1 MTKTIRSLL
10 VLAAAACLAGAMG
23 LAQSSGQ
30 AVYRAHCQGCHGA
43 NGVASPGMAKMM
55 GIKPVTDPA
64 IKKLTEAQMFT
75 AVKNGKGKMH
85 PFAGKLTDPQIKAA
99 VAYYRGL
106 K

>member
-1 MTKTIRSLL
+1 MTKTIRSLSVVAAL
-10 VLAAAACLAGAMG
+10 VFLAGAMG
-23 LAQSSGQ
+23 LAQSGQ
-30 AVYRAHCQGCHGA
+30 ATYRSSCQGCHGA
-43 NGVASPGMAKMM
+43 NGVPSPGMAKMM

-64 IKKLTEAQMFT
+64 IRRLSSAEMFA

-85 PFAGKLTDPQIKAA
+85 PFAGKLTDGQIKDV